1 MRSCFLWLLFLLPG
15 IASALALHE
24 GQPLPTVS
32 VGERGELT
40 LQGDKLGYQA
50 WHSSQLMDKV
60 RLIQHIA
67 GRSKAKELNAPL
79 IEAIKAAKLPHD
91 RYQTTTI
98 INLDDALFG
107 TGPFVVSKTEDSK
120 REFPWSSFVLD
131 SNGRVRQQW
140 DLASESSAIILLDKA
155 GKVLFVKEG
164 ALSQADISQVM
175 GLIRS
180 QLSRAN

>member
-1 MRSCFLWLLFLLPG
+1 
-15 IASALALHE
+15 
-24 GQPLPTVS
+24 
-32 VGERGELT
+32 
-40 LQGDKLGYQA
+40 
-50 WHSSQLMDKV
+50 
-60 RLIQHIA
+60 
-67 GRSKAKELNAPL
+67 
-79 IEAIKAAKLPHD
+79 
-91 RYQTTTI
+91 
-98 INLDDALFG
+98 
-107 TGPFVVSKTEDSK
+107 
-120 REFPWSSFVLD
+120 VLD